1 MLRNATA
8 LSFRR
13 HLRWCALLLISLP
26 CLTASAA
33 FVAVEFQGRVTGAD
47 PLFGYRPGAL
57 VKGYFAYDPQSPTSR
72 QVATHAIFMFEI
84 IESQSRFEHASYDI
98 VVFDNWSVGSEPPRD
113 GLMLSFSFYYPG
125 SGYGT
130 LSLMSSNTALFANA
144 RLPQSVPP
152 LNHFDGL
159 NTLYVTVDSV
169 QPYQTLRIDITDLS
183 NVPVL
188 SPSVFDLRRTGRGLT
203 FRFLTQPSTPY
214 AVQITDNLQ
223 TPNWTTLTN
232 VAATT
237 EPIAIITDLEP
248 RPDKRFYRIQK
259 QTN

>member
-1 MLRNATA
+1 MLRSATLLVRRQTRLWTLIL
-8 LSFRR
+8 LS
-13 HLRWCALLLISLP
+13 LS
-26 CLTASAA
+26 CLTATAA

-72 QVATHAIFMFEI
+72 QVAAHAIFMFEI

-98 VVFDNWSVGSEPPRD
+98 VVFDNWSMGSEPPRD

-125 SGYGT
+125 AGYGT

-183 NVPVL
+183 NLPVL

-203 FRFLTQPSTPY
+203 FRFLTQPSTRY
-214 AVQITDNLQ
+214 AVQIADNLP

-232 VAATT
+232 LPATT

-248 RPDKRFYRIQK
+248 GPDKRFYRIQK
-259 QTN
+259 QPN

>member
-8 LSFRR
+8 LLVRR
-13 HLRWCALLLISLP
+13 QTRLWALILISLP

-47 PLFGYRPGAL
+47 RLFGYRPGAL

-72 QVATHAIFMFEI
+72 QIANHAIFMFEI
-84 IESQSRFEHASYDI
+84 IESQSRFEHTSYDF
-98 VVFDNWSVGSEPPRD
+98 VVFDNWSIGSESPRD

-125 SGYGT
+125 AGYGT
-130 LSLMSSNTALFANA
+130 LSLMSSNTALFANPQ
-144 RLPQSVPP
+144 LPQSVPP

-159 NTLYVTVDSV
+159 KTLYVTLDSV
-169 QPYQTLRIDITDLS
+169 QPYQTLRIEITGLS
-183 NVPVL
+183 NLPVL
-188 SPSVFDLRRTGRGLT
+188 SPSVFDLRRVGRAVS
-203 FRFLTQPSTPY
+203 FRFLTQPSTRH

-232 VAATT
+232 LAATT

-248 RPDKRFYRIQK
+248 GPDKRFYRIQK